1 MRGMRRE
8 DLRVLLT
15 GASGGIG
22 RPLALAFAAEGA
34 ELLVTGRNADRL
46 ETLCDD
52 VRAAGGRARCVAAD
66 LNTAEGRRLVIE
78 AAGCNDVNTLINNAA
93 IGTFGQFAH
102 QSEEE
107 ITQLVGTNLLAIM
120 LLTRSLLPLLLQH
133 RRARIVNVG
142 SIIGSLALPGQVAY
156 SATKFGLRGFTEGLR
171 RELADTSV
179 QVVYVAPRAT
189 DTAMNGNRL
198 RRFNERFGV
207 AMDSPEVVAAKI
219 ARAMARGSG
228 EHFLGWPEKLFVR
241 LNALLPSLV
250 DGGLRKQSRFVN
262 QYPDEAGEGLVHQE
276 EHRNAV

>member
-1 MRGMRRE
+1 MRGMRGE
-8 DLRVLLT
+8 NLRVLLT

-22 RPLALAFAAEGA
+22 RPLALALAAEGA
-34 ELLVTGRNADRL
+34 ELLLTGRDPDRL
-46 ETLCDD
+46 EALCAD

-66 LNTAEGRRLVIE
+66 LNSAEGRRLVID
-78 AAGCNDVNTLINNAA
+78 AAGCSDVNILINNAA
-93 IGTFGQFAH
+93 VGAFGQFAH

-107 ITQLVGTNLLAIM
+107 ITQLVGTNLLAGM

-133 RRARIVNVG
+133 RRAGIVNVG

-171 RELADTSV
+171 RELTDTPV
-179 QVVYVAPRAT
+179 QVLYVAPRAT

-207 AMDSPEVVAAKI
+207 AMDSPGLVAAKI
-219 ARAMARGSG
+219 VRAMARGSG

-250 DGGLRKQSRFVN
+250 DGGLRKQSLFLN
-262 QYPDEAGEGLVHQE
+262 HDPDEAGEGLVHQQ
-276 EHRNAV
+276 EHGNAM